1 MSRILWLASYPKSGN
16 TWLRAFLHN
25 LFRNPS
31 APFDINRMS
40 ALTAGDSQA
49 HWFRRLDPRPPTAL
63 DRADLARL
71 RPEVHTLIAGSA
83 PDTVMVKTHNALV
96 EVAGTPMITQALTAG
111 ALYVVR
117 NPLDIALSYA
127 HHLGCPVDDIIALM
141 ETNGFETPASET
153 HVPEHHSDWS
163 SHVESWT
170 RWVHPGLH
178 VVRYE
183 DMGRRPGP
191 TFRAIA
197 AFLGVKPPRE
207 RLERAV
213 RHSSF
218 RALRAQEDAQGFV
231 ERTPAQA
238 RFFRTGKPGGWRA
251 ALDEGQVA
259 RLVARHRVQ
268 MERFG
273 YLPEGSGSASPAASP

>member
-25 LFRNPS
+25 LFRDTD

-40 ALTAGDSQA
+40 ELTAGDSQA
-49 HWFRRLDPRPPTAL
+49 RWFRRFDPRPPPAL
-63 DRADLARL
+63 SRADLARL
-71 RPEVHTLIAGSA
+71 RPEVHALIAGSA

-96 EVAGTPMITQALTAG
+96 EAAGAPMIAQPLTAG

-117 NPLDIALSYA
+117 NPLDVALSYA
-127 HHLGCPVDDIIALM
+127 HHLGRPVDDVIALM
-141 ETNGFETPASET
+141 ATTGFETPASET
-153 HVPEHHSDWS
+153 LVPEHHSDWS

-170 RWVHPGLH
+170 RARHPGLH

-183 DMGRRPGP
+183 DMSRRPGP

-197 AFLGVKPPRE
+197 AFLGLKPPRA
-207 RLERAV
+207 RLERAL

-218 RALRAQEDAQGFV
+218 RTLRAQEDEAGFI
-231 ERTPAQA
+231 ERTPAQD
-238 RFFRTGKPGGWRA
+238 RFFRAGKTGGWRGV
-251 ALDEGQVA
+251 LDEDQIRRV
-259 RLVARHRVQ
+259 VARHRAQ

-273 YLPEGSGSASPAASP
+273 YVPEGYGDAR

>member
-1 MSRILWLASYPKSGN
+1 MSKILWLASYPKSGN

-25 LFRNPS
+25 LFRNPDT
-31 APFDINRMS
+31 PFDINRMS

-49 HWFRRLDPRPPTAL
+49 HWFRCLDPRPPAAL
-63 DRADLARL
+63 SRADLAHL
-71 RPEVHTLIAGSA
+71 RPRVHALIAGSA

-96 EVAGTPMITQALTAG
+96 EAAGAPMITQALTAG

-127 HHLGCPVDDIIALM
+127 HHLGRPVDDIIALM
-141 ETNGFETPASET
+141 ETSGFETPASET

-163 SHVESWT
+163 GHVESWT
-170 RWVHPGLH
+170 RRDHPGLH

-183 DMGRRPGP
+183 DMSRRPGP

-197 AFLGVKPPRE
+197 AFLGRKPPRE

-218 RALRAQEDAQGFV
+218 RALRAQEDERGFV

-238 RFFRTGKPGGWRA
+238 RFFRAGRPGGWRE

-273 YLPEGSGSASPAASP
+273 YLPEGYGGARPAASA